1 MMTPWQE
8 KKFASEIRLLARQY
22 CDGDFSK
29 AEYRRLRRKVLE
41 ECIQDDVT
49 ANTDSEMAVQ
59 PPKGVWK
66 LWMLYGILLA
76 SATVLGVLAMT
87 LPLN

>member
-41 ECIQDDVT
+41 ECIQDDVKVDADMET
-49 ANTDSEMAVQ
+49 AIP

-66 LWMLYGILLA
+66 LWILYGMLVV
-76 SATVLGVLAMT
+76 SVTVLGVLVMT